1 MIDLEAIKK
10 HQALWE
16 PDDRAS
22 LPTICEHVEAL
33 VVALEAAP

>member
-33 VVALEAAP
+33 VAALEAAP